1 MTTAVYA
8 RISKDRGG
16 QGLGVERQLE
26 ACRHLAAAKGWQIA
40 DDWVITENDTSAAT
54 AKIRPGFER
63 LIRGMER
70 GEVHAV
76 LALKVD
82 RLVRRMPDMVRLWD
96 VAKRLSVL
104 VATVDGDLDLTTST
118 GRQNAVL
125 FGALAEIEIERLTG
139 RLEDK
144 ALQQVKAGKNAN
156 AGSRPFGWNLR
167 RTEHHPVEAAVI
179 RELADRLIKGES
191 LSSVARDLNKR
202 KVPTSGYRDRAIK
215 GIVWPGPA
223 PRWIR
228 WDVRKLRQVLSN
240 ERHAGRVEHRGEVV
254 CDETTGLPVKA
265 QWQPILEPDV
275 FDRLQAAL
283 QARRVVSDVW
293 TGERRHLLSGT
304 LLRCGVC
311 GQKVLPI
318 QQTGGKHAYRCRGHL
333 ARNRD
338 RTDEH
343 VLAMVRQRIA
353 ENPIT
358 LASLRIER
366 GTDPS
371 AEIEEIERTLAEMD
385 EDWYANRGSVARYA
399 RVTAQLEADLVR
411 LKADKSDRVAVETGL
426 EWVVAEPHLLE
437 SSGSLLPKDDPRKA
451 SLIEKQRFAIQL
463 YVRQIHVFPTSMR
476 GRFFDSDSIKIDWRD
491 LSRFRP
497 NMRYNEDTGEFTI
510 EGGNR

>member
-16 QGLGVERQLE
+16 EGLGVERQME

-40 DDWVITENDTSAAT
+40 EDWLITENDTSAAT

-63 LIRGMER
+63 LVRGMER
-70 GEVHAV
+70 GEVRAV

-96 VAKRLSVL
+96 VAKRRNVL

-144 ALQQVKAGKNAN
+144 ALQQVNAGKNAN

-167 RTEHHPVEAAVI
+167 RTEHHQVEAAVI

-191 LSSVARDLNKR
+191 LSSVVRDLNDR
-202 KVPTSGYRDRAIK
+202 KIPTAGYRDRMIK
-215 GIVWPGPA
+215 ALVWPGPA

-240 ERHAGRVEHRGEVV
+240 QRHAGRVEHRGEVV
-254 CDETTGLPVKA
+254 CDKQGRPVKA
-265 QWQPILEPDV
+265 KWPPILEPDT

-293 TGERRHLLSGT
+293 TGERRHLLSGS

-311 GQKVLPI
+311 GQKVLPF
-318 QQTGGKHAYRCRGHL
+318 QQTGGKNAYRCRGHL

-353 ENPIT
+353 ENPVT
-358 LASLRIER
+358 LDSLQIER
-366 GTDPS
+366 GADAS
-371 AEIEEIERTLAEMD
+371 AEIERLLRQRADLEDNLIPSGGDAATLGRLLGAID
-385 EDWYANRGSVARYA
+385 A
-399 RVTAQLEADLVR
+399 RVAALEADQSER
-411 LKADKSDRVAVETGL
+411 LAMETGW
-426 EWVVAEPHLLE
+426 EWLPFKPHLLE
-437 SSGSLLPKDDPRKA
+437 SSGSLLPNDDPGKA
-451 SLIEKQRFAIQL
+451 ALIEKQRAAIRL
-463 YVRQIHVFPTSMR
+463 YVKQIYVFPTKVR
-476 GRFFDSDSIKIDWRD
+476 GRFFDESSIRIDWRD
-491 LSRFRP
+491 PSQFWARGRM
-497 NMRYNEDTGEFTI
+497 NVDTGEVTI
-510 EGGNR
+510 EAGNR